1 MEYEKYYNKRANG
14 YVVHFPNNKGLSLQ
28 EITQIFSAFGKIVSV
43 NNRGKSNGLCF
54 VKYETVE
61 DAKKCIDGLRNN
73 SSIKILPH
81 KMKNNIIDINTNI
94 EASKNVDADAQ
105 DKKMF
110 KQNIYKNNSE
120 ESNHFSTYLSSTRQ
134 FQNTQTDNQSNCNL
148 SESSSKDNFNDDV
161 DVDGKSKT
169 NHHSPIPILSF
180 EQRIRLRNLKKFA
193 SNTSI
198 SSVVTNN
205 TSRELEDVPD
215 ETNIPALVHI
225 DQKCGTRNINIT
237 PSVRIVSAYEVIVA
251 NIHSSLT
258 IHYML
263 HLFEKFNPIS
273 ISLMMRLPKT
283 NILYCHVYFK
293 TYEDAYATMKQFD
306 MHNVYGKK
314 LIVLTS
320 SKLMEEISRL

>member
-1 MEYEKYYNKRANG
+1 MEYEKYYDKRING
-14 YVVHFPNNKGLSLQ
+14 YVIHFPNNKGLSLQ
-28 EITQIFSAFGKIVSV
+28 EITQMFSAFGKIVSV

-54 VKYETVE
+54 VKYETVD
-61 DAKKCIDGLRNN
+61 DAKKCIDGFRNN

-81 KMKNNIIDINTNI
+81 KMKNNIIDTNTNI
-94 EASKNVDADAQ
+94 EASKDVDTDAQ
-105 DKKMF
+105 DKRMF

-120 ESNHFSTYLSSTRQ
+120 ENNHFTTYLLSTKQ
-134 FQNTQTDNQSNCNL
+134 SQNMQIDNQSNCNL
-148 SESSSKDNFNDDV
+148 SDSSSKDNFNDDV
-161 DVDGKSKT
+161 DVDGKNKT
-169 NHHSPIPILSF
+169 NHHSPIPILSL
-180 EQRIRLRNLKKFA
+180 EQRIRLKNLKKFA

-198 SSVVTNN
+198 SSAITNN
-205 TSRELEDVPD
+205 TSRELEDISD

-225 DQKCGTRNINIT
+225 DQKYEMHNINII
-237 PSVRIVSAYEVIVA
+237 PSVKIIPAYEVIVA

-258 IHYML
+258 IHYIL

-283 NILYCHVYFK
+283 NMLYCHVYFK

-306 MHNVYGKK
+306 MYNIHGKK

-320 SKLMEEISRL
+320 NKLMEEISQL

>member
-1 MEYEKYYNKRANG
+1 MEYEKYYDKRANG
-14 YVVHFPNNKGLSLQ
+14 YVIHFPNNKGLSLQ
-28 EITQIFSAFGKIVSV
+28 EITKMFSAFGKIVSV

-54 VKYETVE
+54 VRYETVE
-61 DAKKCIDGLRNN
+61 DAKKCIDGFRNN

-81 KMKNNIIDINTNI
+81 KIKTNIIDINTNI
-94 EASKNVDADAQ
+94 EAKDVDANAQ
-105 DKKMF
+105 DKRMF

-120 ESNHFSTYLSSTRQ
+120 ENNHFSTYSSTKQ
-134 FQNTQTDNQSNCNL
+134 SQNTQTDNQSNCNL

-161 DVDGKSKT
+161 DVDGKNKT
-169 NHHSPIPILSF
+169 NHLSPIPKLSS

-198 SSVVTNN
+198 SSAVTN
-205 TSRELEDVPD
+205 TSRELEDIPD

-225 DQKCGTRNINIT
+225 DQKYETHNINIT
-237 PSVRIVSAYEVIVA
+237 PSVKIVPAYEVIVA
-251 NIHSSLT
+251 NIHPSLT

-273 ISLMMRLPKT
+273 ISLMMSLPKT

-306 MHNVYGKK
+306 MHNVHGKK

-320 SKLMEEISRL
+320 NKLMEEISQL